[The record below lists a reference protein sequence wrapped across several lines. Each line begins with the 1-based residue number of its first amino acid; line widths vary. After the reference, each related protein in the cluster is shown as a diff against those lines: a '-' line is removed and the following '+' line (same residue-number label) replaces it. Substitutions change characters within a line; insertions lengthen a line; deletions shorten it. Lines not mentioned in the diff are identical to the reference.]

1 LKYQTISLLIASF
14 SVGPATAQNPQE
26 LHDTIGINIHNK
38 DYVYTAKKMKGSI
51 TLDGMLDEPDWQ
63 TANIADNFHLVQP
76 VDTGF
81 PKQKSEVMLVYDDKA
96 LYVAVIFHDTIPGK
110 RIFESFRR
118 DYVFNNNDN
127 FLSIFDTFRDQTNGY
142 TFEFSASGAISDGIR
157 SGETKNSEWDSKV
170 ELKLKN
176 YPDKW
181 VTEMKIP
188 FKSIRYPANSQTW
201 YTNFGRLDLKAN
213 EKSAWAP
220 VPRQFP
226 HSSLAYTG
234 VLHFEEPLPKP
245 KMNFSL
251 IPYLYGGYH
260 RNFEAGEEAGYRR
273 DFGMDAKIGLSTA
286 MNLDLTYNP
295 DFAQVE
301 VDQQV
306 MNIDR
311 FELFYPEKRQFFLE
325 NSDLFANYGNEKL
338 TPFFSRRIG
347 LDAPV
352 LGGARLSGKLNNT
365 LRLGFIN
372 MTTEKTAEHAVR
384 NYTVLSLQKK
394 VLARSNISFMFV
406 NKEYASKP
414 AGVSQYNRVAA
425 LDFNLAS
432 KNNEWL
438 GKAFYHRSFQPGN
451 PDKQYAQG
459 TSVRYSKGNILVSLD
474 QAAVGENYLAE
485 TGYVR
490 RSNYISFSPELSYF
504 FIPRK
509 KVTIHGPFVKYRHY
523 ATHAFQKLDHEL
535 DAGYKVEFSDRSV
548 FAAGMR
554 NYYIRLMQ
562 DFDPTHVSSTFLP
575 AGNEYSYSDVY
586 TTFTSNNRQ
595 PFNTIVTLAKGGF
608 YNGSYDMID
617 TKMVYRF
624 QPYVNFSM
632 NVTYTNL
639 RLPQPFEY
647 QRFWLIGPKLDITF
661 TDKLF
666 LTTFMQYNEQRNN
679 TNVNIRF
686 QWRYKPVSDL
696 FIVYTDNYFA
706 NTREVRNRALIFKL
720 TYWWN

>member
-1 LKYQTISLLIASF
+1 MKKVFIFLIGLLSCFQLFPKQIPPDSL
-14 SVGPATAQNPQE
+14 
-26 LHDTIGINIHNK
+26 DINIRNK
-38 DYVYTAKKMKGSI
+38 NFVYVAKKMKGSI
-51 TLDGMLDEPDWQ
+51 TLDGVLDEPDWQ
-63 TANIADNFHLVQP
+63 TANKADNFFLVQP

-96 LYVAVIFHDTIPGK
+96 IYVAVIFHDTIPGK

-118 DYVFNNNDN
+118 DYAFNNNDN
-127 FLSIFDTFRDQTNGY
+127 FLSVFDTFRDQTNGY

-176 YPDKW
+176 YSDKW

-201 YTNFGRLDLKAN
+201 YANFGRLDLKSN

-234 VLHFEEPLPKP
+234 VLQFEEPLPKP
-245 KMNFSL
+245 RMNFSL

-260 RNFEAGEEAGYRR
+260 RNVEAGEAAGYRS

-295 DFAQVE
+295 DFAQVD

-325 NSDLFANYGNEKL
+325 NSDLFANYGNTGL

-365 LRLGFIN
+365 LRLGFMN
-372 MTTEKTAEHAVR
+372 MTTEKTTNQLSR
-384 NYTVLSLQKK
+384 NFTVLSLQQKI
-394 VLARSNISFMFV
+394 LARSNISFMFV
-406 NKEYASKP
+406 NKEYLNKP
-414 AGVSQYNRVAA
+414 DGTSLFNRVAA

-432 KNNEWL
+432 KNNEWI
-438 GKAFYHRSFQPGN
+438 GKLFYHRSFQPNN
-451 PDKQYAQG
+451 PDNQYAQG
-459 TSVRYSKGNILVSLD
+459 TSIKYSKGNILVSLD

-485 TGYVR
+485 TGFVR
-490 RSNYISFSPELSYF
+490 RRNYISLSPELSYF
-504 FIPRK
+504 FIPNK
-509 KVTIHGPFVKYRHY
+509 KVTIHGPYSKFKNYT
-523 ATHAFQKLDHEL
+523 THSFDKLDHEL
-535 DAGYKVEFSDRSV
+535 DLGYKAEFSDRSTI
-548 FAAGMR
+548 AAGMR
-554 NYYIRLMQ
+554 NYYIRLMH
-562 DFDPTHVSSTFLP
+562 DFDPTHVSNSFLP
-575 AGNEYSYSDVY
+575 TGSDYNYSDFY
-586 TTFTSNNRQ
+586 TTYTSNNRK
-595 PFNTIVTLAKGGF
+595 PFNGIITFAKGGF
-608 YNGSYDMID
+608 FNGKYDMVD

-639 RLPQPFEY
+639 RLPQPFEHH
-647 QRFWLIGPKLDITF
+647 QFWLIGPKLDITF

-666 LTTFMQYNEQRNN
+666 LTTFMQYNEQLNN
-679 TNVNIRF
+679 TNLNIRF

-696 FIVYTDNYFA
+696 FIVYTDNYYA
-706 NTREVRNRALIFKL
+706 NTREVRNRALVLKL